1 MAAAVDKAY
10 LEIREGIV
18 GGRYAPG
25 AHLTAQ
31 GLATATGLSRTPV
44 REAMRR
50 LHAEGLIKI
59 IPHRG
64 AFVRHLDQQE
74 ISKIY
79 DLAII
84 LETYAAE
91 AAARNATPAQLSE
104 LEGLCDSMEEQLAI
118 LSKKRP
124 TPQAI
129 MKIAEDNNRFHRLIV
144 TAANNSWLQSAF
156 SVIMEVPQIITTFQ
170 GYRVDEM
177 KRSQTQHAELIL
189 AFRER
194 DADWARSTM
203 RSHVLAARHILL
215 RNDAAA
221 KAAQRNA
228 AGHIAI

>member
-64 AFVRHLDQQE
+64 AFVRHLDQEE

-104 LEGLCDSMEEQLAI
+104 LEGLCDSMEEQLAV
-118 LSKKRP
+118 LSKKKP
-124 TPQAI
+124 TPQSI
-129 MKIAEDNNRFHRLIV
+129 MKIADDNNRFHRLIV

-156 SVIMEVPQIITTFQ
+156 SVIMEVPQIITTFR

-177 KRSQTQHAELIL
+177 KRSQTQHVELIL

-221 KAAQRNA
+221 EAAQRNS
-228 AGHIAI
+228 AGHIAV